1 MTDRQTSIHG
11 GHCEHSK
18 TCCEDNTNKGM
29 WSTLGHDDHRH
40 RDEQESAIE
49 RDEFRSASLGQ
60 SRQCG
65 KANAS
70 LCEES
75 TY

>member
-1 MTDRQTSIHG
+1 MTDRQKVYTEVLRTLKDLLRG
-11 GHCEHSK
+11 QKTRACGH
-18 TCCEDNTNKGM
+18 
-29 WSTLGHDDHRH
+29 LGHDDHRH
-40 RDEQESAIE
+40 RDEQEGAIE

-75 TY
+75 TG